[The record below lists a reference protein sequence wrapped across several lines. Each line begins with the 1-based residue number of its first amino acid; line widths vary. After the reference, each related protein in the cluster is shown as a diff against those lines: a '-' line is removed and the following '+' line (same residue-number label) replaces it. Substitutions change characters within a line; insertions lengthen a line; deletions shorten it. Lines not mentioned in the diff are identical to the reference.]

1 MIISSENKTKKTI
14 TAFDERVLMAHMS
27 ALVLKLEGHAHVR
40 TAITSDGQ
48 EVFSIIN
55 FIKLVC

>member
-1 MIISSENKTKKTI
+1 MGSKRRTESKKTI

-48 EVFSIIN
+48 EVFLITN

>member
-1 MIISSENKTKKTI
+1 
-14 TAFDERVLMAHMS
+14 MAHMS